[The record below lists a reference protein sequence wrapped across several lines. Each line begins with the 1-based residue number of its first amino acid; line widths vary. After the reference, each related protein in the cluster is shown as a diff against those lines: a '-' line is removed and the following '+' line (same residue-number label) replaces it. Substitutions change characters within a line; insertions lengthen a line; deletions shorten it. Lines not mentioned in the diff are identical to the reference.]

1 MAWMMMRWGRLA
13 AAALCCALAVAVAV
27 ASGCSRE
34 SAMSAE
40 DVRDTYALRL
50 LEGFTVGYMVIKA
63 ERVDPQT
70 KDVYGLR
77 IEDGQRILH
86 AERAEILVSTEM
98 GTVSLRLHGLVG
110 ADPETGSMIYLER
123 VTTAPSKVR
132 LSEGN

>member
-1 MAWMMMRWGRLA
+1 MAWMMMRRGRFA
-13 AAALCCALAVAVAV
+13 AAALCCALAVVV
-27 ASGCSRE
+27 VSGCSRE

-40 DVRDTYALRL
+40 DVRDRYALRL

-63 ERVDPQT
+63 ERVDPKT